1 MGILAALTGVW
12 LTNGDNNIFTQIGLM
27 VLVGLACKNAILI
40 IEFARELE
48 QEGLDI
54 VHAALQACR
63 LRLRPIVMTSIAFCA
78 GVAPLMVS
86 SGAGSEVRAATG
98 ITVFAGMVG
107 VTAFGLFLTPAFYV
121 ALRKLASRSSVQRA
135 QAPIQVSHD

>member
-1 MGILAALTGVW
+1 VW
-12 LTNGDNNIFTQIGLM
+12 LTNGDNNVFVQVGLV
-27 VLVGLACKNAILI
+27 VLMGLACKNAILI